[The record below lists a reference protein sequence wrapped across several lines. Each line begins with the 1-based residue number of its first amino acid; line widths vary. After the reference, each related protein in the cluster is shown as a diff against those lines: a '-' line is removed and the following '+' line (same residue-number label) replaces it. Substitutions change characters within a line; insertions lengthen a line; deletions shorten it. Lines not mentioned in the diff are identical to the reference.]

1 MVAELAAG
9 IAFLIV
15 SAAEAL
21 HARRCRRL
29 AFLAFG
35 PGRQPTPWAR
45 FAPSARVLAAAALTW
60 GLVTLLLL
68 PPKVHQANELPD
80 NQRQH
85 LLILLDVSPSMK
97 LVDAGPE
104 ELQSRTQR
112 ASSLMSSFF
121 DRVPIEQYLIS
132 VVAFYNGAIPV
143 VEDTKDMEVV
153 RNIFD
158 DLPMHY
164 AFQVGQTDLFAGLDV
179 ASKIAQ
185 PWQPKS
191 TILVVLSDGDTVP
204 STGMPKLPASIRDVL
219 VVGVGDP
226 QTGKFIDGRQSRQD
240 ASTLRQ
246 VAARLGGTY
255 HNGNEKHLS
264 SNLLADLTSSPGKGR
279 FEQLSRREY
288 ALLAA
293 ALGALTLALLP
304 FLLHRFGTRWVPGV
318 PVVDERS
325 TWKTV
330 ANGGVGAGFGPGTA
344 LPKKSVSA
352 KVRIR

>member
-9 IAFLIV
+9 AALLIV

-29 AFLAFG
+29 AILAFG
-35 PGRQPTPWAR
+35 PGRQPAPWAR
-45 FAPSARVLAAAALTW
+45 FAPWARVTAVGALTW

-68 PPKVHQANELPD
+68 PPKVHQAEALPD
-80 NQRQH
+80 NERQH
-85 LLILLDVSPSMK
+85 LLILLDVSPSMR

-104 ELQSRTQR
+104 GLQSRAER
-112 ASSLMSSFF
+112 VASLMASFF

-164 AFQVGQTDLFAGLDV
+164 AFQVGQTDLFAGLEE
-179 ASKIAQ
+179 ATRIAQ

-219 VVGVGDP
+219 IVGVGDP
-226 QTGKFIDGRQSRQD
+226 QTGKFIEGRQSRQD
-240 ASTLRQ
+240 SSTLRQ

-264 SNLLADLTSSPGKGR
+264 SNLLAALTLMPGKGR

-288 ALLAA
+288 ALIAC
-293 ALGALTLALLP
+293 ALGASVLALLP
-304 FLLHRFGTRWVPGV
+304 YLLHRFGTRWAPGV
-318 PVVDERS
+318 PILDERA
-325 TWKTV
+325 TWKT
-330 ANGGVGAGFGPGTA
+330 GVGVNVGTA
-344 LPKKSVSA
+344 PSKNSVSA
-352 KVRIR
+352 EVRIR